1 METFLFS
8 ECWKLSASFLALPV
22 GSSLSQTWGR
32 VDATPSRGSR
42 GCSPRGG
49 ALGSPHPQS
58 VSGRERLPSGR
69 VTSRGPDEKG
79 TVRTVVRLIPAAVP
93 PGTSKSPGSPGARGK
108 VRADPSVHALS
119 WEALSSRSGAP
130 GSGERVDVPGM
141 RRHLRPLAWQAVPEP
156 QRLLKAAT
164 PPRPPPSPPAVPP
177 NRRFPAALAECR

>member
-1 METFLFS
+1 MFWKHFFS
-8 ECWKLSASFLALPV
+8 VSVGNSARPFSR
-22 GSSLSQTWGR
+22 SLWAPPSPRPGDGWMPRPAVGR
-32 VDATPSRGSR
+32 VGVARGV
-42 GCSPRGG
+42 GG
-49 ALGSPHPQS
+49 T
-58 VSGRERLPSGR
+58 ERLPSGR